1 MFSIVADVDA
11 VAHEDADDGN
21 SQVVI
26 IAFAPV
32 LTVDVSATAVAAI
45 SFFYH

>member
-1 MFSIVADVDA
+1 MLMLD
-11 VAHEDADDGN
+11 N

-32 LTVDVSATAVAAI
+32 LTVDVTATAVAAI